1 MTPPFS
7 VDVVT
12 NQAMIPARKPV
23 IDPHI
28 QPHLFALL
36 QVTARAMG
44 TTADPRMTP
53 MKVYSIT
60 VSTSS
65 KLLRKWTTY
74 SQPMETPM

>member
-12 NQAMIPARKPV
+12 NQAMIPVKKP
-23 IDPHI
+23 IMDPDT

-53 MKVYSIT
+53 MKVYNIK
-60 VSTSS
+60 VRTSS
-65 KLLRKWTTY
+65 KLL
-74 SQPMETPM
+74 

>member
-1 MTPPFS
+1 MTPPLS

-12 NQAMIPARKPV
+12 NQAMIPAKKPAM
-23 IDPHI
+23 DPNIH
-28 QPHLFALL
+28 PHLFALL

-44 TTADPRMTP
+44 ATADPKMTP
-53 MKVYSIT
+53 MKVYSEI

-65 KLLRKWTTY
+65 NCCEKKSTY